1 MKNRE
6 LYSRDPFDLDLLNN
20 GVAVVTDEQTEAEL
34 RTLRF
39 ELQTFVCDGEYARGM
54 TRVLNAFLG
63 HLDSPEQPGVWVSG
77 FYGCGKS
84 HFAKMLR
91 ALWVDYR
98 FPGDGATA
106 TGLAHLPDEV
116 SILLKELGTAG
127 KRLGGLHAAS
137 GTLGAG
143 ANNNVRLA
151 LLNLVFRSVGLPGQ
165 YPLARFV
172 MWLRDNGHL
181 DEVRQTVEASG
192 RVWED
197 ELHDL
202 YVSPVIA
209 GAVHQA
215 QPDLADSPKEVR
227 QLLKAQYPN
236 VDDVPVD
243 EMVAAIKK
251 ALAPKGTFPLTLIA
265 IDEVQ
270 QFIDEQSTRAYAI
283 QEVTEACCKRFGG
296 KLLFVATGQT
306 ALSGTPLLQKL
317 LGRFPTSVE
326 LSDTDVETVIRKVI
340 LAKKPG
346 CLKTIDDELL
356 KDVGE
361 ISRHLQGTKLEHRD
375 TDRETWVS
383 DYPLLPVRR
392 RFWERT
398 LRAVDQAGTTG
409 QLRNQLSVVH
419 EATRATADRPLGSV
433 VAADFIYDQQEAKL
447 AQSGALPR
455 EIYEQVRTLR
465 SGNEDD
471 TFNARIL
478 GLVFLIGKLPRE
490 AGSDTGVRATPE
502 MLADLLVEDL
512 GAGSA
517 PLRQRVPAAL
527 KQLEDA
533 GLVMAVGDEYRLQT
547 RESSAWNSEFR
558 DQYNKV
564 ANDPQRLASER
575 SDVLRKAAGDRLK
588 LVKLAQGG
596 SKEPRA
602 ITPHFGATTP
612 PPDKRAITVWVRD
625 GWDDDERSV
634 EADARAAGP
643 EASTVFVFLPKRSPD
658 EVRRALATF
667 RAAENTLAVRGV
679 PETPEGKDARRSMQ
693 TRRDTA
699 QSDLDGLVGH
709 ILSGARVFLGGGTE
723 VTGRSLTEAVQS
735 AAESALVRLYREF
748 DVADHTGWAKVL
760 ERSRKGS
767 GDALEAVGHK
777 GDPPA
782 HPVCAKLLT
791 FVGAGKKGAE
801 IRAELDAAPY
811 GWPRDAID
819 GAVYALLATGH
830 LRARD
835 AAGNA
840 TDARSLE
847 RAKLTQ
853 TAFRVESTTVSASQR
868 IKVRKLLQ
876 GVGVSVQPNKEIDAV
891 PGLLEEL
898 RSRAE
903 SAGGEP
909 PLPERPSTAHLDDL
923 QQQTGNDLLIAVF
936 NARDQLEREAADWK
950 ARADL
955 AAARRPR
962 WETAE
967 GLLTAIQTLPDA
979 QPILQQAQVVR
990 DSRLLLSDP
999 DPVPAILDQ
1008 ATDCARKA
1016 LVAAHDAFRTA
1027 FDKGMQLLEADDAWR
1042 SLDKSQQ
1049 EQILKACSLSN
1060 PPDPR
1065 TGSAE
1070 EVLESL
1076 ELAPLDTW
1084 RDRTAALAGR
1094 FDSARLEAA
1103 KLLEPEAKKVSLPSR
1118 TLRTDGDV
1126 SQWLEEAE
1134 TLLRDGVKN
1143 GPLVV

>member
-34 RTLRF
+34 RTLGF
-39 ELQTFVCDGEYARGM
+39 ELRTFVCDGEYARGM

-98 FPGDGATA
+98 FPDDGATA

-172 MWLRDNGHL
+172 MWLRDNGNL
-181 DEVRQTVEASG
+181 NEVRKTVEASG

-447 AQSGALPR
+447 VQSGALPR

-634 EADARAAGP
+634 EADARRPALKRQRSSCSCPSGRRMRCAERSPLSGRPRTPSQCGEFPRPPRARTPAGQCRP
-643 EASTVFVFLPKRSPD
+643 GAIRPRAISTVWWV
-658 EVRRALATF
+658 TF
-667 RAAENTLAVRGV
+667 CPAPGCSSVA
-679 PETPEGKDARRSMQ
+679 ARRSRAGASPRRYSPRPKVLSFGSIASSTSPTTRAGPRCSRGPARAVATPWRRSATRVTRPPIRCVRSCSPSSVPGRRAPRSAPSSTPLPTGGRVTPSMARSTRFSQ
-693 TRRDTA
+693 PVICGLVMLLGTQRTPARWSAQSSPKRRSVWRARPSALPSESRSGSSCKVLASAFNPTRRST
-699 QSDLDGLVGH
+699 
-709 ILSGARVFLGGGTE
+709 LSRGCS
-723 VTGRSLTEAVQS
+723 RSFAPGP
-735 AAESALVRLYREF
+735 R
-748 DVADHTGWAKVL
+748 
-760 ERSRKGS
+760 
-767 GDALEAVGHK
+767 ALEANRRCRN
-777 GDPPA
+777 DPRP
-782 HPVCAKLLT
+782 PT
-791 FVGAGKKGAE
+791 
-801 IRAELDAAPY
+801 
-811 GWPRDAID
+811 
-819 GAVYALLATGH
+819 
-830 LRARD
+830 
-835 AAGNA
+835 
-840 TDARSLE
+840 
-847 RAKLTQ
+847 
-853 TAFRVESTTVSASQR
+853 STTSSSR
-868 IKVRKLLQ
+868 PETTC
-876 GVGVSVQPNKEIDAV
+876 S
-891 PGLLEEL
+891 L
-898 RSRAE
+898 RCSTPAT
-903 SAGGEP
+903 SSN
-909 PLPERPSTAHLDDL
+909 ERPP
-923 QQQTGNDLLIAVF
+923 TG
-936 NARDQLEREAADWK
+936 
-950 ARADL
+950 
-955 AAARRPR
+955 RPV
-962 WETAE
+962 
-967 GLLTAIQTLPDA
+967 
-979 QPILQQAQVVR
+979 PILQRPGAPVGR
-990 DSRLLLSDP
+990 RL
-999 DPVPAILDQ
+999 
-1008 ATDCARKA
+1008 
-1016 LVAAHDAFRTA
+1016 
-1027 FDKGMQLLEADDAWR
+1027 
-1042 SLDKSQQ
+1042 
-1049 EQILKACSLSN
+1049 
-1060 PPDPR
+1060 
-1065 TGSAE
+1065 
-1070 EVLESL
+1070 
-1076 ELAPLDTW
+1076 
-1084 RDRTAALAGR
+1084 
-1094 FDSARLEAA
+1094 
-1103 KLLEPEAKKVSLPSR
+1103 KVC
-1118 TLRTDGDV
+1118 
-1126 SQWLEEAE
+1126 
-1134 TLLRDGVKN
+1134 
-1143 GPLVV
+1143 

>member
-6 LYSRDPFDLDLLNN
+6 LYLRDPFDLDLLNN
-20 GVAVVTDEQTEAEL
+20 GVAVVTDEQTEGEL

-54 TRVLNAFLG
+54 TRVLDAFLG

-91 ALWVDYR
+91 ALWVDFR
-98 FPGDGATA
+98 FPDDGATA

-116 SILLKELGTAG
+116 SILLKELATAG

-151 LLNLVFRSVGLPGQ
+151 LLSIVFRSAGLPGQ

-181 DEVRQTVEASG
+181 DEVRQAVEASG

-215 QPDLADSPKEVR
+215 QPDLANSPKEVR

-243 EMVAAIKK
+243 EMVTAIKK
-251 ALAPKGTFPLTLIA
+251 ALAPTGVFPLTLIA
-265 IDEVQ
+265 LDEVQ
-270 QFIDEQSTRAYAI
+270 QFVDEQSTRAYAI

-296 KLLFVATGQT
+296 KLMFVATGQT

-317 LGRFPTSVE
+317 MGRFPTSVE

-340 LAKKPG
+340 LAKNPS
-346 CLKTIDDELL
+346 CLKTIDDELM

-361 ISRHLQGTKLEHRD
+361 VSRHLQGTKLEHRD

-392 RFWERT
+392 RFWERC

-419 EATRATADRPLGSV
+419 EAARATADRPLGSV

-447 AQSGALPR
+447 VQSGALPR
-455 EIYEQVRTLR
+455 ETYEHVKTLR
-465 SGNEDD
+465 AGNDD
-471 TFNARIL
+471 DQFNARLL
-478 GLVFLIGKLPRE
+478 GLAFLIGKLPRE

-502 MLADLLVEDL
+502 MFADLLVEDL

-517 PLRQRVPAAL
+517 SLRQRVPVAL
-527 KQLEDA
+527 QQLEDA
-533 GLVMAVGDEYRLQT
+533 GFLMAVGDEYRLQT
-547 RESSAWNSEFR
+547 RESSAWNQEFR
-558 DQYNKV
+558 SQYAKV

-575 SDVLRKAAGDRLK
+575 ADVLRKAAGDSLKGVK
-588 LVKLAQGG
+588 LVHGR
-596 SKEPRA
+596 SKEPRSLSA
-602 ITPHFGATTP
+602 HFGPTTP
-612 PPDKRAITVWVRD
+612 PPDKHAITVWVRD
-625 GWDDDERSV
+625 GWEDDERSV
-634 EADARAAGP
+634 EADARAAGTDT
-643 EASTVFVFLPKRSPD
+643 STVFIFLPKRSPD
-658 EVRRALATF
+658 EVRRALATL
-667 RAAENTLAVRGV
+667 RAADNTLGVRGV
-679 PETPEGKDARRSMQ
+679 TETPEGKDARRSMQ

-699 QSDLDGLVGH
+699 EGDLEGLVGH

-723 VTGRSLTEAVQS
+723 VTGRSLAEAVQS
-735 AAESALVRLYREF
+735 AAESALIRLYREF

-782 HPVCAKLLT
+782 QPVCAKLLA
-791 FVGAGKKGAE
+791 FIGAGKKGAE
-801 IRAELDAAPY
+801 IRAEFDAAPY

-819 GAVYALLATGH
+819 GAAYALLASGH
-830 LRARD
+830 LRALD
-835 AAGNA
+835 AARQPC
-840 TDARSLE
+840 DARSLD

-853 TAFRVESTTVSASQR
+853 TSFRVESTTVSAAQR
-868 IKVRKLLQ
+868 IKIRKLLQ
-876 GVGVSVQPNKEIDAV
+876 GAKINVQPNQEIDAI
-891 PGLLEEL
+891 PTLLAEL
-898 RSRAE
+898 RSRAGM
-903 SAGGEP
+903 AGGDP
-909 PLPERPSTAHLDDL
+909 PMPERPATSHLDNLDHL
-923 QQQTGNDLLIAVF
+923 TGNDLLIAVF
-936 NARDQLEREAADWK
+936 NARDQLEREADEWQ
-950 ARADL
+950 ARAEL
-955 AAARRPR
+955 AAARRSR
-962 WETAE
+962 WEAAE
-967 GLLTAIQTLPDA
+967 GLLAHIESLAAAAPA
-979 QPILQQAQVVR
+979 LQQAQVVR
-990 DSRLLLSDP
+990 NSRLLLSDP
-999 DPVPAILDQ
+999 DPVPDILDQ
-1008 ATDCARKA
+1008 ATDCARRA
-1016 LVAAHDAFRTA
+1016 LVAAHGAFRKA
-1027 FDKGMQLLEADDAWR
+1027 FSLGLQALEADDAWR
-1042 SLDKSQQ
+1042 RLDETQRT
-1049 EQILKACSLSN
+1049 QILTSCSLSQ
-1060 PPDPR
+1060 PADPQ
-1065 TGSAE
+1065 TGNAE
-1070 EVLESL
+1070 EVLASL
-1076 ELAPLDTW
+1076 EQTSLETW
-1084 RDRTAALAGR
+1084 RDRTAALPGR
-1094 FDSARLEAA
+1094 FAAARLAA
-1103 KLLEPEAKKVSLPSR
+1103 ARLLEPEATKVSLPSR
-1118 TLRTDGDV
+1118 TLRSGDDV
-1126 SQWLEEAE
+1126 TAWLEEAE
-1134 TLLRDGVKN
+1134 SLLRDQVKN
-1143 GPLVV
+1143 GPVVV